1 MPPALAHRFNL
12 LSFFFVFLWK
22 GKELS
27 ALTLWSAKLEVP
39 TSTVRSLETSV
50 GGLAERRVEFRRGA
64 QDPRNEAGTRVSYHS
79 LAWRLMRLGRNV
91 LFPEMLC
98 FSSVTVATPI
108 FSFCLSLS
116 LSLLYSSLSLSPMKS
131 AQQANTAKGCTPNM
145 FTWASG
151 QRTVQLIC
159 STSAF

>member
-1 MPPALAHRFNL
+1 MPPALAHRFI
-12 LSFFFVFLWK
+12 FFLFFFCFVFLWK

-108 FSFCLSLS
+108 FSVCLS